1 MVNNQS
7 AQLDAIYSALGDSTR
22 RALLEQLR
30 QGPAKISD
38 LARPQAM
45 SLPGVMKH
53 IGVLERAGLIRKM
66 KRGRAVHCQLD
77 PESLRNAAEWISTY
91 EAFWNQKLDSLAQ
104 YLEELEKQ
112 GD

>member
-66 KRGRAVHCQLD
+66 KRGRAVHCQLN
-77 PESLRNAAEWISTY
+77 PKSLKNAAEWISTY

>member
-1 MVNNQS
+1 MVNIQT

-66 KRGRAVHCQLD
+66 KKGRAVHCQLD
-77 PESLRNAAEWISTY
+77 ASALRNAAEWISRY
-91 EAFWNQKLDSLAQ
+91 EDFWNQKLDSLAD
-104 YLEELEKQ
+104 YLEELERK